1 MQNLQLRV
9 DESALSWLG
18 EKSFDRIYGA
28 RPLKRIIQKSIEN
41 PIAKLIL
48 ENKILPGEKIE
59 LTSENDDLLI
69 NGKPVA
75 P

>member
-1 MQNLQLRV
+1 MQNLKLQV

-18 EKSFDRIYGA
+18 EKSFDRVYGA

-48 ENKILPGEKIE
+48 ENKILTDEEIE
-59 LTSENDDLLI
+59 LTSENDNLLI
-69 NGKPVA
+69 NGKPVS